1 MANIRVDD
9 ELKNNADKMF
19 DEVGMSTSTAV
30 KIFLTRFVNTGK
42 FPFDIETT
50 SYQPN
55 TETIQAFEET
65 KELIEKDNLKNN
77 ESLSAYF
84 ERMKKEVSEETDA

>member
-30 KIFLTRFVNTGK
+30 KIFLTKFVKTGK

-55 TETIQAFEET
+55 EETLQAFKETET
-65 KELIEKDNLKNN
+65 LIEKGNLKNE

-84 ERMKKEVSEETDA
+84 DRMKKESLEESNA